1 MFTVTAEQSA
11 GAACG
16 CCRGGYWTVVEALIP
31 TGSIAAVHT
40 CSGLTPA
47 PSSTTSELPRQYNLI
62 RVVTLHAAVMA
73 SGFLTYL
80 IVCGA
85 STSTAIRFATSSIVW
100 FLQKPQVMLLWCCG
114 MVESLVSHASSQG

>member
-1 MFTVTAEQSA
+1 MLTVSTKQSV
-11 GAACG
+11 GIACG

-47 PSSTTSELPRQYNLI
+47 PSSTTPELPRQYNLI
-62 RVVTLHAAVMA
+62 RVVALGAAVIT

-80 IVCGA
+80 MGCCVASYDSYQVCY
-85 STSTAIRFATSSIVW
+85 
-100 FLQKPQVMLLWCCG
+100 L
-114 MVESLVSHASSQG
+114 

>member
-1 MFTVTAEQSA
+1 VFTVTAEQSA

-62 RVVTLHAAVMA
+62 RVVTLGLTLWATV
-73 SGFLTYL
+73 SLTYIMGCRIGVNHKYEIGYL
-80 IVCGA
+80 
-85 STSTAIRFATSSIVW
+85 
-100 FLQKPQVMLLWCCG
+100 
-114 MVESLVSHASSQG
+114 